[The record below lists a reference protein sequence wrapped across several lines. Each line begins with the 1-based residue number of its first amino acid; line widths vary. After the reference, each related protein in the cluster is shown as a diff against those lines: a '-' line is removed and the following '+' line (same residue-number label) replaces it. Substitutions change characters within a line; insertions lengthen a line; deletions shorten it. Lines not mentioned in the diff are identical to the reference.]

1 MAHFVLSDL
10 MDIACIAIYPLWPI
24 SIPKYVLTIFPAII
38 LATFLCRLYIHRPY
52 IYIYIYGSHLVVNPK
67 WQISVEWPILHIMFE
82 TL

>member
-38 LATFLCRLYIHRPY
+38 LATFYADIYNLHKKYIQCILYTGH
-52 IYIYIYGSHLVVNPK
+52 IYIYGSL
-67 WQISVEWPILHIMFE
+67 
-82 TL
+82 